1 MRPVVWSLDAQQDY
15 FDILHYI
22 ASDNPFA
29 AESVVDAIEK
39 AGNDL
44 SEFATGRPGRVAGT
58 YEKPVGLPYV
68 VAYSITN
75 KGSGEVISIL
85 RVIHMAR
92 IGRPRNGLNKA
103 CISSEP
109 S

>member
-1 MRPVVWSLDAQQDY
+1 MRPVVWSEDAQQDY

-58 YEKPVGLPYV
+58 YEKPVVGLPYI
-68 VAYSITN
+68 VAYSITS

-92 IGRPRNGLNKA
+92 DWPA
-103 CISSEP
+103 EEWP
-109 S
+109 E